1 VQSRRGLGLLG
12 NPYVNVVEFNR
23 EWEGKRYVFPRCCKE
38 RVTMSVAE
46 IESAIARLP
55 AEEYA
60 ELMVWIEKRHGGD
73 WDRQIA
79 DDLAAGR
86 LDALIGEAEEEY
98 RQGLAKPL

>member
-1 VQSRRGLGLLG
+1 
-12 NPYVNVVEFNR
+12 
-23 EWEGKRYVFPRCCKE
+23 
-38 RVTMSVAE
+38 MSVAE

-55 AEEYA
+55 ENEYA
-60 ELMVWIEKRHGGD
+60 ELMAWIERRHGCD